1 VDGRPGQ
8 VNEASPTVSTIATPG
23 APGQVAAVDGSVAI
37 ATAPRQRWR
46 LVLARASSPDAVSGR
61 ELTEA
66 WDGAVESTGLP
77 LHRGAGRPKARVQFG
92 APVPGTIALE
102 HELAD
107 VVLAA
112 LVPRW
117 QMREAL
123 EPVVLDGWRLID
135 LYDVWPGEPPLAGQI
150 AAADYRIEIGGVPAS
165 ELAAAAAR
173 LLGVR
178 SLPRD
183 KQKGT
188 ETVRYDLRP
197 LVADVA
203 VVGDGAPVVVRVRT
217 RFDPALGTGRPE
229 EVVAALG
236 DVIGGPLEIRSTVRE
251 RLLTHADLDTP
262 AG

>member
-8 VNEASPTVSTIATPG
+8 VSEASATVSTLAAPG
-23 APGQVAAVDGSVAI
+23 APGQVVAVDGSVAI

-150 AAADYRIEIGGVPAS
+150 AAADYRIEIDGAAAP

-183 KQKGT
+183 KLKGT

-203 VVGDGAPVVVRVRT
+203 VVGDGAPVVVRIRT

-236 DVIGGPLEIRSTVRE
+236 DVMGHALEVRSTVRE
-251 RLLTHADLDTP
+251 RLVTHGDLDAP
-262 AG
+262 AP

>member
-1 VDGRPGQ
+1 M
-8 VNEASPTVSTIATPG
+8 ATPG
-23 APGQVAAVDGSVAI
+23 APGQAAAVDGPRAI
-37 ATAPRQRWR
+37 AAAPRQRWR
-46 LVLARASSPDAVSGR
+46 LVLARAASPDAASGR

-77 LHRGAGRPKARVQFG
+77 LHRGAGRPKPRVQFG
-92 APVPGTIALE
+92 APVPGTIALD

-107 VVLAA
+107 VVLAE

-135 LYDVWPGEPPLAGQI
+135 LYDVWPGEQPLAGQI
-150 AAADYRIEIGGVPAS
+150 AAADYRIEIDGVAAP
-165 ELAAAAAR
+165 ELGAATAR

-183 KQKGT
+183 RLKGT

-203 VVGDGAPVVVRVRT
+203 VVGEGAPLVVRIRT

-236 DVIGGPLEIRSTVRE
+236 DVLGRPLEIRSTVRE
-251 RLLTHADLDTP
+251 RLLTHDDLDAA